1 MKYAIVYYNE
11 FVKRDVIVFK
21 SSNYDLVNKIY
32 TMKYKGDLLTNFRIV
47 IKIEK

>member
-11 FVKRDVIVFK
+11 IVKRDVVVFK
-21 SSNYDLVNKIY
+21 STNYDLVTKIY
-32 TMKYKGDLLTNFRIV
+32 MEKYYNDLLTNFRIV